1 MEWYAKWIKPQTDT
15 GDVCPLFQKY
25 FFLEKPI
32 KTARLFIT
40 ALGTYEAVLN
50 GSRVGEFVLAPGW
63 TSYEKRLQYQ
73 AYDITNLLGK
83 DNHISV
89 TVGKGWYRSP
99 MPGWSKSSVQE
110 ELKKSPAGL
119 LAQLEIT
126 YEDGSVEYTV
136 TDETWTFTESPVRF
150 SEIYDGEIYDA
161 SMECGSSSAG
171 SGSRD
176 YGSAKPVCAFEGPT
190 HTLIPQQGE
199 EIREQERLTP
209 ICLFTTPKG
218 EVVADF
224 GQDITG
230 YVEINLT
237 AKAGETV
244 ELSHA
249 EVLDKEGCFYTENYR
264 TAKAQYLYICRDGQ
278 QSYKPKLTFFGFRYI
293 RIDQFPGGTSA
304 AKPENFTAVV
314 IHSAMRRTGYFN
326 CSNPLLNQ
334 LFDNVIWGQKGNF
347 VDVPTDCPQ
356 RDERLGWTGDA
367 QVFIRT
373 ACMNYD
379 AEKFYTKW
387 LADMMA
393 DQGPDGRVGH
403 VIPDLLSE
411 EPASSAWGDAAAICP
426 WELYLAYGNKEL
438 LSSQFTLM
446 KKWISYISTHTETE
460 YLWTGGTHYGDWLG
474 LDAPSGSYKGSTRE
488 DFIASAFYAY
498 STSLV
503 IEAGKVLGEDVAEY
517 EELYTKIVAAF
528 RTAYPEYKTQTECIL
543 AAHFHLAEDCRAAAD
558 QLASMI
564 KECGVKLQTGF
575 VGTPYILHVLSDYG
589 YSELAY
595 SLLLRKEYPSWLYP
609 VTKGATTI
617 WEHWDGIM
625 PDGNFWSADM
635 NSFNHYAYGSVAD
648 WIYSVAGGIRRIP
661 EFPGYEKVK
670 IAPVPDERLDWLSV
684 TLDTR
689 HGKIYSGWK
698 KAGNVWRYEITTPVD
713 AVVVID
719 GEEQQVTKGTYLFY
733 SAIEKA

>member
-1 MEWYAKWIKPQTDT
+1 MEWHAKWIKPQTET
-15 GDVCPLFQKY
+15 GDVCPHFQKE
-25 FFLEKPI
+25 FFLKKPI

-50 GSRVGEFVLAPGW
+50 QNRVGEFVLAPGW
-63 TSYEKRLQYQ
+63 TSYQKRLQYQ
-73 AYDITNLLGK
+73 TYDITDLLQK
-83 DNHISV
+83 DNHLSV

-126 YEDGSVEYTV
+126 YEDSSVEYTV

-171 SGSRD
+171 SGNRK
-176 YGSAKPVCAFEGPT
+176 YGSAKPVCTFEGPT

-209 ICLFTTPKG
+209 ICIFTTPKG
-218 EVVADF
+218 EIVADF

-237 AKAGETV
+237 AKAGEKV
-244 ELSHA
+244 ALSHA

-278 QSYKPKLTFFGFRYI
+278 QSCKPKLTFFGFRYI

-326 CSNPLLNQ
+326 CSDPLLNQ

-387 LADMMA
+387 LADMTA
-393 DQGPDGRVGH
+393 DQGQDGRVGH

-411 EPASSAWGDAAAICP
+411 EPASSAWGDAAVICP

-528 RTAYPEYKTQTECIL
+528 RAAYPEYKTQTECIL
-543 AAHFHLAEDCRAAAD
+543 AAHFRLAEDCRAAAD
-558 QLASMI
+558 QLAAMV

-595 SLLLRKEYPSWLYP
+595 SLLLRKDYPSWLYP

-648 WIYSVAGGIRRIP
+648 WIYSVAGGIQRIP

-698 KAGNVWRYEITTPVD
+698 KTGNVWRYEITTPVD

-719 GEEQQVTKGTYLFY
+719 GKEQQATKGTYLFY